1 MGRKWLG
8 RRMGAGYRCFCG
20 LALFG
25 LEQYGGERRG
35 RRGYAEVA
43 EGIPKLLGK
52 GLNQCLCGL
61 HGINGLEG
69 AWGLVVREGLG
80 LAGWM
85 VFHSA
90 AIAPNS
96 LGASFHAQPHGCW
109 IFASRNGRAD
119 EVFARPVPL

>member
-1 MGRKWLG
+1 
-8 RRMGAGYRCFCG
+8 
-20 LALFG
+20 
-25 LEQYGGERRG
+25 
-35 RRGYAEVA
+35 
-43 EGIPKLLGK
+43 
-52 GLNQCLCGL
+52 
-61 HGINGLEG
+61 
-69 AWGLVVREGLG
+69 
-80 LAGWM
+80 M